1 MAKHASAEKRD
12 RQRIVRTER
21 NRSTKATVRTFIKKA
36 RVAIATPATEAGDV
50 STAVTQASSAVDKA
64 AQKGIVHP
72 KKAARTKARL
82 ARAAHKASMAAAAKA

>member
-1 MAKHASAEKRD
+1 MPKHASAEKRD

-21 NRSTKATVRTFIKKA
+21 NRSVKATVRTFIKKA
-36 RVAIATPATEAGDV
+36 RIALEAPNAQADEVSKAIV
-50 STAVTQASSAVDKA
+50 VASSTIDKA

-82 ARAAHKASMAAAAKA
+82 ARAAHKAAQASAAKA

>member
-1 MAKHASAEKRD
+1 MAKHPSAEKRD

-21 NRSTKATVRTFIKKA
+21 NRSTKAAVRTFIKKA
-36 RVAIATPATEAGDV
+36 RVAIAAPNAEAD
-50 STAVTQASSAVDKA
+50 AVNASLIQASSAVDKA

-82 ARAAHKASMAAAAKA
+82 ARAAHKALTAAKA

>member
-21 NRSTKATVRTFIKKA
+21 NRSTKAAVRTFIKRA
-36 RVAIATPATEAGDV
+36 RLAIEAPKGEAEAITTSV
-50 STAVTQASSAVDKA
+50 IKASSAVDKA
-64 AQKGIVHP
+64 AQKGIIHP

-82 ARAAHKASMAAAAKA
+82 ARAAHKAMTAAKA